1 MKENKY
7 TELDKY
13 IQSKLSDD
21 HADENGWNVP
31 SMSVLDGALDSMT
44 SPNIEPNETIANT
57 SIFANFRNWFILLIL
72 LLGIAGAAWF
82 VTKDD
87 QNTQQISAVEQTN
100 TQAQTSR
107 AATKEIPTTTFQET
121 TKVAAE
127 TKPLVTIEEAKT
139 GKTDKPK
146 ANKQQVKTNKIT
158 NKTKASTSNADT
170 SIKPTTTKINRAN
183 VIASLPNEEK
193 ATTPI
198 NKNLLN
204 KNNTN
209 ILAFVANEIQE
220 EPAENVLLKAKEETK
235 NLSQARK
242 HIVINMLSN
251 IPQEIVSNLDNK
263 LNINHQQLVE
273 PNKPSQ
279 KSGQYFVEAGYSLS
293 SLTMKNM
300 EGQAFELTEYDQFY
314 SGYSIGIGYQQI
326 LNDKLELIYDASYNR
341 INNHSLYQAEM
352 AYDEQNSYTN
362 DEGELMYKA
371 AFEVESP
378 MGGFNEEVA
387 FRLEDNATAD
397 GEMLNNKTHISE
409 VYQIVQSSAALKY
422 NFLGNNRIQLYAKA
436 GLGANYLLAIDQQMD
451 AKVYRD
457 GTMMMNKEIEHTL
470 EDNINRFFVSATV
483 GTGFSFQ
490 ISDHISTGIE
500 LGYQKALSNLR
511 EAPSNGDA
519 KTYLNTINVSAQMN
533 YMF

>member
-13 IQSKLSDD
+13 IQSKLTDD

-31 SMSVLDGALDSMT
+31 SMSVLDGALDSMS
-44 SPNIEPNETIANT
+44 SPNIEPNETLNNT

-72 LLGIAGAAWF
+72 LLAIAGAAWF
-82 VTKDD
+82 VTKDE
-87 QNTQQISAVEQTN
+87 QNTQQIRAVEQTKN
-100 TQAQTSR
+100 QAQTSKS
-107 AATKEIPTTTFQET
+107 ATKLITTTTSQET

-127 TKPLVTIEEAKT
+127 TKPLAAIEKAKSVKRD
-139 GKTDKPK
+139 KTKT
-146 ANKQQVKTNKIT
+146 NKQQEKTNKTT

-170 SIKPTTTKINRAN
+170 SIRPATKIDGAN
-183 VIASLPNEEK
+183 IFASLPHEAK
-193 ATTPI
+193 ATTAI
-198 NKNLLN
+198 NKNLVN

-209 ILAFVANEIQE
+209 ILALVANEIQE
-220 EPAENVLLKAKEETK
+220 EPAENVSLNVKEETK
-235 NLSQARK
+235 PLSKVRE
-242 HIVINMLSN
+242 HLVISMLSHM
-251 IPQEIVSNLDNK
+251 PQEIVSNVDNK
-263 LNINHQQLVE
+263 LNVNHLQLVE
-273 PNKPSQ
+273 LDKPVQ
-279 KSGQYFVEAGYSLS
+279 NTGRYFVEAGYSLS
-293 SLTMKNM
+293 SLSMKNM

-314 SGYSIGIGYQQI
+314 SGYSLGIGYQQI
-326 LNDKLELIYDASYNR
+326 LNDKLEIIYDASYNR

-352 AYDEQNSYTN
+352 AYDAQNSYMN
-362 DEGELMYKA
+362 GAGELMYKA
-371 AFEVESP
+371 AFAVESP

-397 GEMLNNKTHISE
+397 GEMLENKTHISE
-409 VYQIVQSSAALKY
+409 VYQIVRTGGALKY
-422 NFLGNNRIQLYAKA
+422 NFLGNHRIQFYAKA

-457 GTMMMNKEIEHTL
+457 GTMMMNKEIENKL
-470 EDNINRFFVSATV
+470 EENINRFFISATV

-490 ISDHISTGIE
+490 LSDHISSGIE

-511 EAPSNGDA
+511 EAPSTGDA